1 MERSVRPLILTWLAL
16 LLLLA
21 VSAGVATLPL
31 GWLNNVISLAI
42 ALVKTLLVALVF
54 MRLRRS
60 PWLLRLAAMAG
71 IFMLALLFSLSA
83 TDYATRGPAQAPW
96 QRPAAVPPRLGSS
109 SADTSP
115 AGSLAPRPGGS
126 TADAPSAG
134 LHGG

>member
-1 MERSVRPLILTWLAL
+1 MERTVRPLILTWLAL

-21 VSAGVATLPL
+21 ASAGTARLPL

-42 ALVKTLLVALVF
+42 AIVKTLLVALVF

-71 IFMLALLFSLSA
+71 IFMLALLFALSA

-96 QRPAAVPPRLGSS
+96 QRPGAVAPRLGSS
-109 SADTSP
+109 SVDTP
-115 AGSLAPRPGGS
+115 PVEPVPPRPGDS

>member
-71 IFMLALLFSLSA
+71 IFMVALLFALSA
-83 TDYATRGPAQAPW
+83 TDYATDPVAGRLVGLTQHE
-96 QRPAAVPPRLGSS
+96 AVIERHDDRAVTLHVHFPRIGYQVKH
-109 SADTSP
+109 
-115 AGSLAPRPGGS
+115 
-126 TADAPSAG
+126 SAG
-134 LHGG
+134 KPA

>member
-83 TDYATRGPAQAPW
+83 PARG
-96 QRPAAVPPRLGSS
+96 
-109 SADTSP
+109 
-115 AGSLAPRPGGS
+115 
-126 TADAPSAG
+126 
-134 LHGG
+134 HGWRSRSQCHPV